1 VIVSRLMADLARLPQ
16 GTTLVAFHLRRS
28 FDLWYLSSTSFAR
41 CHEQLVQP
49 QGRIVAIL
57 ATIEY
62 DLRMVGK
69 APKRI
74 PLSDQIRQAVE
85 SSGISQY
92 RLSKEVQIGKT
103 SLSRFMRGERG
114 LTLKALDRLADFL
127 ELEIVVRPKRRRK
140 RSN

>member
-1 VIVSRLMADLARLPQ
+1 
-16 GTTLVAFHLRRS
+16 
-28 FDLWYLSSTSFAR
+28 
-41 CHEQLVQP
+41 
-49 QGRIVAIL
+49 
-57 ATIEY
+57 
-62 DLRMVGK
+62 MVGRT
-69 APKRI
+69 PKRI